1 MGARG
6 VFEVGVDGFIRVEVV
21 RLQKSLMSVGRI
33 TSYMGEIPL
42 KS

>member
-6 VFEVGVDGFIRVEVV
+6 VFKVGVDGFIRVEVV
-21 RLQKSLMSVGRI
+21 RLRKSLKSVGRG
-33 TSYMGEIPL
+33 SRCMEKVPL